1 MKGSNRDVSTI
12 IFCCLSCACPIVFLL
27 VQTILPSVKVA
38 RTLFFNKITYW
49 FHSCDFMKIPIT
61 FVILEI

>member
-12 IFCCLSCACPIVFLL
+12 IFCCLSCACPIVFL

-38 RTLFFNKITYW
+38 GTLFFNKITYW
-49 FHSCDFMKIPIT
+49 FHSCDFMKIPVT